1 MIFLLL
7 FVLFYYSDDEL
18 EAHRQ
23 RMGLLSAAIIELFL
37 FDMPGAI
44 YFWTQVWM

>member
-7 FVLFYYSDDEL
+7 FVLFCYDED
-18 EAHRQ
+18 EMTAHRQ
-23 RMGLLSAAIIELFL
+23 RMALLSAAIIELFL

-44 YFWTQVWM
+44 YFWTQIWV